1 MALAYPLKIMGQL
14 LPKKPF
20 IFKTNIFKNVC
31 LAAFLLFP
39 GLKIYAR
46 PILLND
52 SISIVVSNLNP
63 GQTLQNISPAALHFE
78 NKNRNI
84 NFGFTGSEFH
94 YIVLKV
100 SAPQTLS
107 NQYLSIDNTSLDTIS
122 IYRLHEN
129 GTDSLLYLGGQLVP
143 FNQNRNYVWH
153 TIPLEIST
161 SPSYYCIVVKSS
173 QKNINL
179 NYEINDGNNLYQ
191 NYQEYE
197 RIVFFYI
204 GIAFMISAIIL
215 VAFFLFKK
223 KVFAA
228 YLAYI
233 VCVSIWIVS
242 HYGRIYPYF
251 HPQMP
256 VLNNIVKPMASLGAG
271 LFLLI
276 VLQLVFAQSL
286 QNKIFLTKLIK
297 QLKVILGITTA
308 SMFLLLN
315 PGLNTSFIV
324 VLYTLWHI
332 ELLFLIPVIIF
343 IPLHFFRENSIAKI
357 FSVAMLVICMMTLIQ
372 LFSNAGFVKNYFLNE
387 HGMALA
393 ILVENSIMAFGL
405 FYGLLE
411 ERKNKELLVL
421 ALEAQQTATLKKL
434 ITVQDQERKRI
445 ASDLHDNIGPLLAA
459 LKINFRRIL
468 NVKEERKQLELV
480 QKTENIIDDSIIEIR
495 NIAHNLMPK
504 SLSSK
509 GLINTLSGYFDD
521 MAQLYGKKIFFNHDV
536 QSIFDPELQMNIYR
550 ITSELVMNAAKH
562 SDAEIISVCIQ
573 SNKGQLSVFIH
584 DNGRGF
590 DLKHNGNKN
599 SLGIQSAESRV
610 NYLKGKFKLHS
621 DPGAGSTVN
630 IEIPL

>member
-1 MALAYPLKIMGQL
+1 MEQL

-20 IFKTNIFKNVC
+20 IFKSNIFKNVC
-31 LAAFLLFP
+31 LVVLFLFP
-39 GLKIYAR
+39 VLKNYAQQ
-46 PILLND
+46 ILIND
-52 SISIVVSNLNP
+52 SISIVVSNSNP
-63 GQTLQNISPAALHFE
+63 GQTLQNISPGELHFIKD
-78 NKNRNI
+78 KNRSI

-100 SAPQTLS
+100 NAWQTLY

-129 GTDSLLYLGGQLVP
+129 GSDSLLYLGGQLVP
-143 FNQNRNYVWH
+143 FDQNRSYVWH
-153 TIPLEIST
+153 TIPLEISS
-161 SPSYYCIVVKSS
+161 SPSYYCIAVKSS

-179 NYEINDGNNLYQ
+179 NYEINDVNHLYQ
-191 NYQEYE
+191 SYQQYE

-215 VAFFLFKK
+215 VSFFLFKK

-228 YLAYI
+228 YLAYM
-233 VCVSIWIVS
+233 VCISIWIIS

-251 HPQMP
+251 YPQIP
-256 VLNNIVKPMASLGAG
+256 VLNNIAKPMASLGAG

-276 VLQLVFAQSL
+276 VLQLVFAQNL

-297 QLKVILGITTA
+297 RVKAILLITTA

-315 PGLNTSFIV
+315 PGLNSSFIMI
-324 VLYTLWHI
+324 LYTLWHI
-332 ELLFLIPVIIF
+332 ELLFLIAVIIF
-343 IPLHFFRENSIAKI
+343 IPFHFFKESSIAKI

-411 ERKNKELLVL
+411 ERKNKELQVL

-468 NVKEERKQLELV
+468 NVKEEQKQLELV

-562 SDAEIISVCIQ
+562 SDAEIISVCIN
-573 SNKGQLSVFIH
+573 SNKGRLSVFIH
-584 DNGRGF
+584 DNGQGF

-610 NYLKGKFKLHS
+610 NYLKGKFKLQS
-621 DPGAGSTVN
+621 NPGEGSTVN